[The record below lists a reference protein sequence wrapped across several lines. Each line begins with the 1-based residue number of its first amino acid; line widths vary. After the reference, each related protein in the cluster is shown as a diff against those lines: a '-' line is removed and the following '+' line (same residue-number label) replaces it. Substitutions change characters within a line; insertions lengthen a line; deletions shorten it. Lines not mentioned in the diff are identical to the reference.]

1 MSHFIEKSVRNCNHF
16 NYLRMKLVVLLIS
29 LTVFSIGAHAND
41 VSCQSEIMKPKLSAS
56 LLIEEDQKPAKLTV
70 AEAKLRLK
78 AIDDS
83 EEAEEEQTQQ
93 DESAQVGS
101 EKAVTKKQSR
111 LGGIFDILLP
121 SKLRNPVR

>member
-1 MSHFIEKSVRNCNHF
+1 
-16 NYLRMKLVVLLIS
+16 MKLTLLFILLIVAS
-29 LTVFSIGAHAND
+29 FGSNAND

-56 LLIEEDQKPAKLTV
+56 LILEEDQKPAELTV

-78 AIDDS
+78 KIENTA
-83 EEAEEEQTQQ
+83 ETEEEQSEQ
-93 DESAQVGS
+93 DDTAQANT
-101 EKAVTKKQSR
+101 EKATAKKQSR